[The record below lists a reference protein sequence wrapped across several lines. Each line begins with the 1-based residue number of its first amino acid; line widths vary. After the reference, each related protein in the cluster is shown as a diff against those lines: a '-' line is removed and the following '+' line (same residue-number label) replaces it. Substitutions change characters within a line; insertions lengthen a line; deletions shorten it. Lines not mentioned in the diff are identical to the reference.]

1 MQLDLS
7 SLDSV
12 REFSR
17 KFHEKENRLD
27 ILINNAGIF
36 DIPKTF
42 TKDGFEKQMGVNHLG
57 PFLLTHLLL
66 DLLKEGAPSRIINV
80 SSAFHSVGKIERDN
94 FNSEKSYGQ
103 WQAYAN
109 SKLANIL
116 HCVALTKK
124 LQGTGVT
131 ANSLHPGGVRT
142 EIHRDTN
149 WFKFIFLY
157 LVFLPAI
164 KTPKEGAQT
173 TMTVALDPDLEKVS
187 GKYFN
192 NCKEEKTAK
201 NARDEETA
209 EWLWNKSL
217 KMVGL

>member
-1 MQLDLS
+1 MN
-7 SLDSV
+7 SV

-17 KFHEKENRLD
+17 KFHEIENRLD

-36 DIPKTF
+36 DIPKTL
-42 TKDGFEKQMGVNHLG
+42 TKDGLEKQMGVNHLG
-57 PFLLTHLLL
+57 HFLLTHLLL
-66 DLLKEGAPSRIINV
+66 DLLKKSAPSRIVVV
-80 SSAFHSVGKIERDN
+80 SSAFHSVGKIERAN

-109 SKLANIL
+109 SKLSNIL

-124 LQGTGVT
+124 LEGTGVT

-173 TMTVALDPDLEKVS
+173 TITLAVDLDLEKVS

-192 NCKEEKTAK
+192 NCKEEKPAK
-201 NARDEETA
+201 NAKDEESA

-217 KMVGL
+217 EMVEL